1 MAGVTLLSLGKRGGY
16 LAGVFPRPM
25 SSTTARRSGR
35 VQALRGVAFQ
45 SDAKSDIGAW
55 FIRPFEA
62 LDRRVAGLHHTAETA
77 PLAMHA
83 GLHVALDDGR
93 EYVVEQLILSP
104 YTLLSSGL
112 CWTPLAEFRQRD
124 RGGWDVTVPATAF
137 RGVDEPMMRE
147 TAARLNQI
155 EGRPF
160 WQEDCTA
167 FIERALGERQLFAD
181 SPTLRMFGLRG
192 RLGDPALP
200 LLRSDVPL
208 DERTCRLLR
217 TNVLYALPGPGEGA
231 ETHAAR
237 MWGGR
242 LLAGASALLLALTA
256 ALAARRLAR

>member
-104 YTLLSSGL
+104 YTLLSS
-112 CWTPLAEFRQRD
+112 
-124 RGGWDVTVPATAF
+124 PARPGRRHHGACAG
-137 RGVDEPMMRE
+137 RRWQSSGNV
-147 TAARLNQI
+147 TAAA
-155 EGRPF
+155 GTSPYRP
-160 WQEDCTA
+160 
-167 FIERALGERQLFAD
+167 RP
-181 SPTLRMFGLRG
+181 S
-192 RLGDPALP
+192 
-200 LLRSDVPL
+200 
-208 DERTCRLLR
+208 
-217 TNVLYALPGPGEGA
+217 
-231 ETHAAR
+231 AASTSR
-237 MWGGR
+237 
-242 LLAGASALLLALTA
+242 
-256 ALAARRLAR
+256 